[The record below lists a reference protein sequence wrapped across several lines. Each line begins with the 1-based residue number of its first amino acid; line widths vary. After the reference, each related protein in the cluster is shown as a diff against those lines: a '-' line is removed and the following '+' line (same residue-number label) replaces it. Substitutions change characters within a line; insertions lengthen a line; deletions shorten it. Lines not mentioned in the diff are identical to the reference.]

1 MDVRIADAWRTAYPE
16 ASIGILVLD
25 GVENPP
31 EDAALAERV
40 RQVEADLRDRWTGK
54 TRADLNIVPELEA
67 YRRYYRRFDKTYHV
81 QLQFESVVL
90 KGRPLRSNGSLVLA
104 MFAAELRNRLLTAG
118 HDLAMI
124 AGDLFVDVA
133 GGGERYV
140 GIGGREQT
148 MQPGDMYIHDHVG
161 VLSSVLYGP
170 DDRTRITPT
179 TRQAAFCVYAP
190 AGIPPDAVE
199 HHLANIA
206 SNARLIAPGATI
218 VQQQVYTA
226 SAHPLREC

>member
-1 MDVRIADAWRTAYPE
+1 MDVRIGDGWRTAYPE

-31 EDAALAERV
+31 EHPALAEHV
-40 RQVEADLRDRWTGK
+40 RQVEAELRGQWAGK
-54 TRADLNIVPELEA
+54 TRADLNLLPEFEA
-67 YRRYYRRFDKTYHV
+67 YRGYYRRFDKTYHV

-104 MFAAELRNRLLTAG
+104 MFAAELQNRLLTAG

-124 AGDLFVDVA
+124 EGGLSVDVA
-133 GGGERYV
+133 RGGERYV

-161 VLSSVLYGP
+161 VISSVLYGP
-170 DDRTRITPT
+170 DDRTRIVPS
-179 TRQAAFCVYAP
+179 TRQAVFCVYAP
-190 AGIPPDAVE
+190 AGIEPQTVE
-199 HHLANIA
+199 HHLAEIA
-206 SNARLIAPGATI
+206 NNVRLVAPEAAI
-218 VQQQVYTA
+218 VQQQVYVA
-226 SAHPLREC
+226 R